1 MGATIN
7 DCAPEMRERVVLGNE
22 AQHGCR
28 WAALLSITNWIGCT
42 PQTLNEHVRRTES
55 DSGTRAGMPS
65 EMAKKMRALERENR
79 EPCQGHGFSRNVS
92 GSITPPEP
100 IG

>member
-42 PQTLNEHVRRTES
+42 PQTLNGCDGRRET
-55 DSGTRAGMPS
+55 DSGARGHAA

-79 EPCQGHGFSRNVS
+79 EPCQGHGFSRNAS